1 MEQETS
7 QSGEMWHNS
16 GFTKGKKALG
26 FTQETFYTSN
36 LLSAVKLTQT
46 ESHESGKLKKEIVE
60 IE

>member
-16 GFTKGKKALG
+16 GFTKGKKASG
-26 FTQETFYTSN
+26 FTQETFNTSN

-46 ESHESGKLKKEIVE
+46 ESHDESGKLN
-60 IE
+60 